1 MKLTRKTKSNLLA
14 LMILLVMVLV
24 YSRPY
29 SFSEIMPKLA
39 DAPITKCEAEYY
51 AQEADENGKPKYIT
65 TYKEF
70 DVNGE
75 EYAQLMEK
83 LESVTYRK
91 RLIWAL
97 SSGKNTGGYSI
108 DYPYSIIT
116 FYQEGRVYQY
126 CLFNSALAAGHV
138 GEKLDYKP
146 QGGQKFQAEVTEFIH
161 THGTIINEEVRQY

>member
-14 LMILLVMVLV
+14 LAILLVMVLV

-29 SFSEIMPKLA
+29 SFSDIMSQLA
-39 DAPITKCEAEYY
+39 DAPVTKCEAEYY
-51 AQEADENGKPKYIT
+51 AQEVGENGKPKYIT

-75 EYAQLMEK
+75 EYAQLVKK

-91 RLIWAL
+91 KLIWAL
-97 SSGKNTGGYSI
+97 SGGANRGGYSI
-108 DYPYSIIT
+108 SYPYSIIT
-116 FYQEGRVYQY
+116 FYQDGRVYQY
-126 CLFNSALAAGHV
+126 CLFTSALAAGHV

>member
-1 MKLTRKTKSNLLA
+1 MKLTRKTTSNLIA

-29 SFSEIMPKLA
+29 SFSEIMPQLA
-39 DAPITKCEAEYY
+39 AAPVTKCEAEYY
-51 AQEADENGKPKYIT
+51 VQETGENGKPKYIT

-70 DVNGE
+70 DMNSE

-91 RLIWAL
+91 RLIYAL
-97 SSGKNTGGYSI
+97 SGGENTGGYSI

-116 FYQEGRVYQY
+116 FYQDGRVYQY
-126 CLFNSALAAGHV
+126 CLFHETLAAGHV
-138 GEKLDYKP
+138 GEKLDYKV
-146 QGGQKFQAEVTEFIH
+146 QGGKEFQTEVIEFIR
-161 THGTIINEEVRQY
+161 THGTVIREEVKQY